1 MLDLKRL
8 LKTDIRKNANFVSSD
23 ANNLRR
29 HSNTHL
35 RKAQQMKLIS
45 LIKNKFS
52 DSDKMSS
59 ISQSVHKMP
68 ENILRVYF
76 GSDLRRNKYFDKSVY

>member
-1 MLDLKRL
+1 
-8 LKTDIRKNANFVSSD
+8 
-23 ANNLRR
+23 
-29 HSNTHL
+29 
-35 RKAQQMKLIS
+35 MKLIS

-76 GSDLRRNKYFDKSVY
+76 GSYLRGNKYFDKSVY

>member
-1 MLDLKRL
+1 MFPHAWFEETWKQ
-8 LKTDIRKNANFVSSD
+8 TVEKNAAISTLYPLTQTIWGD
-23 ANNLRR
+23 IQ
-29 HSNTHL
+29 NTHL

-45 LIKNKFS
+45 LMKNKFS

-68 ENILRVYF
+68 ENA
-76 GSDLRRNKYFDKSVY
+76 GKYFEGILWFIS